1 MRDRCARRGWLGGH
15 VHHPHGA
22 FFVVV
27 RKRSNSLSSHG
38 EDAGGLGAAHLRHKS
53 A

>member
-1 MRDRCARRGWLGGH
+1 
-15 VHHPHGA
+15 
-22 FFVVV
+22 V

-38 EDAGGLGAAHLRHKS
+38 EDAGGLGAARQRYNS